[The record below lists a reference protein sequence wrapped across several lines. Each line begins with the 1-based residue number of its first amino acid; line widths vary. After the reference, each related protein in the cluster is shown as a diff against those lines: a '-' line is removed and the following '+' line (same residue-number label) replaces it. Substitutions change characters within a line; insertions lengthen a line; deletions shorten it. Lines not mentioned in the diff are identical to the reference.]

1 MSEPTARPAP
11 LHAVPSQHHDDDG
24 FWEQEPPE
32 DDAPRVGEA
41 SKPDAMRDGDGSL
54 SDAILAERISSEV
67 LDETYC
73 WAAGLGWMKWD
84 GRRWD
89 RCDEVSVIEA
99 VRKFIVDEVHRELP
113 KVAQD
118 WRARSGLTSL
128 LGRNR
133 ISAITSLARGIV
145 EVDAEAFD
153 RHPDL
158 LNTPTGIVDLRTG
171 NLSRHDPA
179 KLITKITSVGYVPNA
194 RHEDWDAALMACP
207 KECRAW
213 LQMRVGQALTGYM
226 TPDDTMVLLKG
237 GGENGKSTVM
247 GTLMEAAGGYHVLV
261 SDRVLM
267 ADPGAHPTEL
277 MDFRG
282 ARLAV
287 AEELPEARRMS
298 IKRLKDAVGTPR
310 MKARYIRQ
318 NNVEWEATHSL
329 FLSTNYLPVIE
340 ETDHGTW
347 RRLQLLSFPYKF
359 IKPHEKPTGAP
370 NELRGDP
377 GLRQRLK
384 EGKEQRQA
392 ALAWAVDGAKSWYA
406 NQRVLPEPPIR
417 VATDTRKWRAE
428 SDLILGYWSD
438 RIMSDAD
445 HHVMSQDLFDDFNN
459 WLRTHGHQKWSDK
472 TFTSR
477 FGSHD
482 ETARHRV
489 ERKQIRVRE
498 KLSRPP
504 IEDHWGDAPRPVT
517 TRYSAWLGLRF
528 RTAADDQE
536 ENREEESGSNQK
548 VA

>member
-1 MSEPTARPAP
+1 MNEASARPAS
-11 LHAVPSQHHDDDG
+11 LHAVPPQPSPDEDLWWGLDG
-24 FWEQEPPE
+24 LPE
-32 DDAPRVGEA
+32 DPEGPLDAKDPVRE
-41 SKPDAMRDGDGSL
+41 GDGSL
-54 SDAILAERISSEV
+54 TDAILAERVSADV
-67 LDETYC
+67 LNQRFC
-73 WAAGLGWMKWD
+73 WAAGLGWMRWD
-84 GRRWD
+84 GKRWD

-99 VRKFIVDEVHRELP
+99 VRQFIVDQVNTELP
-113 KVAQD
+113 KVTQD
-118 WRARSGLTSL
+118 WRARAALTSL
-128 LGRNR
+128 LGRTR

-153 RHPDL
+153 NHPDL
-158 LNTPTGIVDLRTG
+158 LNTPTGIVDLRSG
-171 NLSRHDPA
+171 ELQRHDPT
-179 KLITKITSVGYVPNA
+179 KLLTKITSVGYRPGA
-194 RHEDWDAALMACP
+194 QHEDWEAALKACP
-207 KECRAW
+207 PDCLAW
-213 LQMRVGQALTGYM
+213 FQVRVGQGLTGYM
-226 TPDDTMVLLKG
+226 TPDDTMILMKG

-298 IKRLKDAVGTPR
+298 VKRLKDAVGTPR

-318 NNVEWEATHSL
+318 NNVEWEATHTL

-347 RRLQLLSFPYKF
+347 RRLLLLSFPYKF
-359 IKPHEKPTGAP
+359 LKPHDKPSGAP
-370 NELRGDP
+370 NELPGDP

-384 EGKEQRQA
+384 EGREQRQA
-392 ALAWAVDGAKSWYA
+392 ALAWAVEGAKLWYA
-406 NQRVLPEPPIR
+406 NERVLPEPPAR
-417 VATDTRKWRAE
+417 VQADTRKWRAE
-428 SDLILGYWSD
+428 SDLILGFWSD
-438 RIMSDAD
+438 RIVPSVD
-445 HHVMSQDLFDDFNN
+445 HHVMSQELLDDFNG
-459 WLRTHGHQKWSDK
+459 WLRSHNHQKWSDK

-489 ERKQIRVRE
+489 EKGQHRLDAS
-498 KLSRPP
+498 LSRPP
-504 IEDHWGDAPRPVT
+504 VSDAWGEPPRGTPM
-517 TRYSAWLGLRF
+517 RYAAWLGLRF
-528 RTAADDQE
+528 RTAADDQVDGNE
-536 ENREEESGSNQK
+536 GQGGSNEK